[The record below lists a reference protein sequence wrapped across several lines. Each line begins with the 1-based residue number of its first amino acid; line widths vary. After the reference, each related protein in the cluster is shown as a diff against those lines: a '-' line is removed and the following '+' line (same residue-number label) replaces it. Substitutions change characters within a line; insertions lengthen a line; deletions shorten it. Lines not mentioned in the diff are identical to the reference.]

1 MKVQLI
7 RKNGVMLLKAGDPV
21 GTIHTRKDGTQ
32 WMKVTPSDWAPV
44 KTGKGG
50 PEHDDSRHGLRITK
64 DSSGTT
70 RHDLTNKQELAAKI
84 KEVLQK
90 KKASESTSEI
100 NKQERTQRQE
110 HHVEKKVVPK
120 SHEELKPGHVVRV
133 NPDKLMSKE
142 DEKKGGIVGKVKEI
156 KGRLA
161 TIINAAG
168 REVEVPTHALAF
180 VKAAF
185 WGMFKAGKANLVA
198 RKVMVT
204 RDGRTYQTT
213 VYVRPEATEAQAQA
227 QAHKDE
233 VADYLELKLVRYG
246 EKAIVVMGET
256 LKNLAFL
263 RLIKQ
268 TVGIGGYNDKLK
280 GWVFPAKSEAKIKA
294 MMDERF
300 AATYAPPAA
309 SAEQKEQAAQAQQ
322 VLDFDTN
329 PTELASKIPSKEAAA
344 AEKESQET
352 AKQIEQEQA
361 KQPVNDIPDDVRE
374 PEAIPQGYVDVGE
387 KIGGARKDIA
397 ALEKLYREQLDR
409 PVTAQDLAR
418 IEGDSPAV
426 AQQLV
431 NKYRQA
437 GVGSLSEF
445 VSALRAAGT
454 VSPGAAII
462 AMRLFKSVTQKPGDT
477 PLERQNYIEGIRRLT
492 TAMRGWTSAKD
503 AVEAMNQIT
512 DEMVGFYIPQD
523 LLQEYNKLKEQSK
536 AITKQ
541 IQDRANE
548 RKVAMQDAMKPTS
561 PHYQR
566 WMGEFTKKY
575 PRVDVQ
581 SVTGHRRWL
590 EYMGSQAYA
599 QFGDYKL
606 SQEDNAPLRAQHEPI
621 RERMMEIQRKGAAEE
636 LRDPMSPHKVWG
648 SLGDDFRKALGIMSN
663 RDSSSVQR
671 TARAGMNKMLVEAQA
686 ADKKGDWSWL
696 EGTSTEGIKGP
707 GSLVKILKPKKID
720 WARYSSDEGVRTGA
734 ESVTYDNSTK
744 LLNDFGLR
752 GVEYGNWMD
761 DESSRNHTQRA
772 GEAFHDLATVLGI
785 DKKAISL
792 NGRLSLAFGARGKG
806 NALAHY
812 EPGRKV
818 INMTKLKGGGSLAH
832 EWGHALDNIIALVGS
847 GGQSQMSF
855 ATTDAAAKKLA
866 SNPNYAAM
874 PEAMKQAVQELH
886 SAMWEGSFVPKK
898 TIIVSPDE
906 SRKFRESTYY
916 NNLLQEYDGNAN
928 LALAAE
934 VERDDSKRSLKTRSW
949 GDTHWG
955 RQAASR
961 DAKRAAKNLK
971 LAAEYYAWK
980 TKNPVVVTLPSGTPT
995 THFAATAKTSSYLS
1009 DPCEMFA
1016 RAFEAYVHD
1025 KLKDSGIQNSYLTKR
1040 STDDGHLE
1048 RRAQGDPIL
1057 KEQLESYKPLV
1068 GVYSYVPQGA
1078 ERAKINTAIQKL
1090 VDQIKINQTLQ
1101 KAAYILEGDDK
1112 LRAILKAATLAP
1124 VQKADKA
1131 TLIQRKITGKDG
1143 ITRTY
1148 FVRSGAPVP
1157 EAKKK
1162 VQSEPESATW
1172 RRHLMPSEAEYAKIT
1187 AGDQNALAAYWNR
1200 TFNQKNPETGGTI
1213 TSRVA
1218 QSLAAVMTRGKDR
1231 EGFEVEDIAQEVGLR
1246 LLRNQQEGK
1255 ITAQL
1260 IARDRFPG
1268 YVAGIMN
1275 IAVSEIVRKRKA
1287 GAEVSAPV
1295 EDFANKIAA
1304 TDTTESQLFT
1314 EEPKAVVGNVDTKVA
1329 DIVQEVIRSMPTYNK
1344 ERNKQI
1350 FKHYLAGM
1358 SHRDIAQTMGITE
1371 LASRKAVAVINKKV
1385 EAVMQRMGIPTKGRV
1400 KVIKKLSK
1408 QYIGEGV
1415 YKMAARDVSKLQKKT
1430 ITNRAGKQQT
1440 VYVRVGEQPAAP
1452 EKGPKKKP
1460 EAESKPRQKGGV
1472 REQLKQHVAKLKE
1485 AQKMQG
1491 QARRSAIKDAAKG
1504 FLDTIFTAMKGQDS
1518 AEQFGETAQT
1528 AGRDMQENEKRNQ
1541 QATAVNKQVQE
1552 SKAAVSK
1559 TKAKAK
1565 AVQERAKRM
1574 KERRELRP

>member
-1 MKVQLI
+1 
-7 RKNGVMLLKAGDPV
+7 MLLKAGDPV

-44 KTGKGG
+44 KTGKAG

-64 DSSGTT
+64 DATGTT
-70 RHDLTNKQELAAKI
+70 RSDLTNKQELAAKI
-84 KEVLQK
+84 KEILQK
-90 KKASESTSEI
+90 KKASESKSEI

-110 HHVEKKVVPK
+110 HHIEKKQVPK

-133 NPDKLMSKE
+133 NPDKLLSKE
-142 DEKKGGIVGKVKEI
+142 DEKKGGIVGKIKEI
-156 KGRLA
+156 KGRIA
-161 TIINAAG
+161 TLVHAG
-168 REVEVPTHALAF
+168 GKEVEVPLSALAF
-180 VKAAF
+180 QKASF
-185 WGMFKAGKANLVA
+185 WDQVRAMFKAGKSGLVA

-213 VYVRPEATEAQAQA
+213 VYVKPEATEAQAREQA
-227 QAHKDE
+227 QKDE
-233 VADYLELKLVRYG
+233 VADYLELKITRFG
-246 EKAIVVMGET
+246 EKAIVIVGET
-256 LKNLAFL
+256 LKNLAFM
-263 RLIKQ
+263 RQIKQ
-268 TVGIGGYNDKLK
+268 AVGIGGYNDKLK
-280 GWVFPAKSEAKIKA
+280 GWVFPASAAAKIKA
-294 MMDERF
+294 LMDERF
-300 AATYAPPAA
+300 AATYVPSEA
-309 SAEQKEQAAQAQQ
+309 SAEQKEKAEEAQQ
-322 VLDFDTN
+322 ALDFDTN
-329 PTELASKIPSKEAAA
+329 PTELASKVPNDEAAA
-344 AEKESQET
+344 AEKESE
-352 AKQIEQEQA
+352 AEAEKVVEEQA
-361 KQPVNDIPDDVRE
+361 KQPVNDIPVDVR
-374 PEAIPQGYVDVGE
+374 IPDTAPAGYVDVGE
-387 KIGGARKDIA
+387 KIGGARKDVA
-397 ALEKLYREQLDR
+397 ALEKLYRDQLNR

-418 IEGDSPAV
+418 IEGDNPAV

-437 GVGSLSEF
+437 GVESMSEF
-445 VSALRAAGT
+445 VSSLRAAGT
-454 VSPGAAII
+454 TSPGAAIV
-462 AMRLFKSVTQKPGDT
+462 AMRLFKAVTQKPSDN
-477 PLERQNYIEGIRRLT
+477 PMVRQNYIEGIRRLT
-492 TAMRGWTSAKD
+492 TAMRGWASAKD

-512 DEMVGFYIPQD
+512 EEMIGFHIPQD
-523 LLQEYNKLKEQSK
+523 VLQEYNDLKAQSK
-536 AITKQ
+536 VLMRQ

-548 RKVAMQDAMKPTS
+548 RKDAMKDAMKSTS

-566 WMGEFTKKY
+566 WMDEFTKKY
-575 PRVDVQ
+575 PRVDVR
-581 SVTGHRRWL
+581 SLTGNRRWL
-590 EYMGSQAYA
+590 EFMGSRAYA
-599 QFGDYKL
+599 EFGDYKL
-606 SQEDNAPLRAQHEPI
+606 SQEDNAPIRAKLEPI
-621 RERMMEIQRKGAAEE
+621 TTRMMEIQRRGAAEE
-636 LRDPMSPHKVWG
+636 LKDPMAPSKVWG
-648 SLGDDFRKALGIMSN
+648 ALGDDFRKALGVLSN

-671 TARAGMNKMLVEAQA
+671 NARASMNKMLVEAQE

-696 EGTSTEGIKGP
+696 DGTPSEGAKGP

-785 DKKAISL
+785 DKKEISL

-832 EWGHALDNIIALVGS
+832 EWGHALDNIIALVGT
-847 GGQSQMSF
+847 GGQSQLSF
-855 ATTDAAAKKLA
+855 ATTDTAAVKLT
-866 SNPNYAAM
+866 SNANYSAM
-874 PEAMKQAVQELH
+874 PESMKQAVQEVH

-906 SRKFRESTYY
+906 SRRFRESTYY
-916 NNLLQEYDGNAN
+916 NNLLEEYSGNAN

-934 VERDDSKRSLKTRSW
+934 VEKDDSKRSLKTRSW

-971 LAAEYYAWK
+971 LAAEYFAWK
-980 TKNPVVVTLPSGTPT
+980 TKKPVVVTLPSGTPT
-995 THFAATAKTSSYLS
+995 TSFAATAKSSSYLS

-1025 KLKDSGIQNSYLTKR
+1025 KLKESGIQNSYLTKR
-1040 STDDGHLE
+1040 STEDGHLE
-1048 RRAQGDPIL
+1048 RRAHADPVL
-1057 KEQLESYKPLV
+1057 KEQLEAYKPLV

-1078 ERAKINTAIQKL
+1078 ERVKINNAIQKL
-1090 VDQIKINQTLQ
+1090 VDQIKLHQTLQ
-1101 KAAYILEGDDK
+1101 KASRILDGDDK
-1112 LRAILKAATLAP
+1112 LRAILKAATYVG
-1124 VQKADKA
+1124 VQKAKS

-1148 FVRSGAPVP
+1148 FVRTGAPLP

-1162 VQSEPESATW
+1162 AHSEPESATW
-1172 RRHLMPSEAEYAKIT
+1172 RRHLMPSEAEYVKIT
-1187 AGDQNALAAYWNR
+1187 SGDQNALAAYWNR

-1255 ITAQL
+1255 ITAEL
-1260 IARDRFPG
+1260 VARDRFPG

-1287 GAEVSAPV
+1287 GSEVAAPV

-1304 TDTTESQLFT
+1304 TDTVESQLFT
-1314 EEPKAVVGNVDTKVA
+1314 EEPKPVVGNVDTKVA

-1371 LASRKAVAVINKKV
+1371 QASRKAVAVINKKV
-1385 EAVMQRMGIPTKGRV
+1385 EAVMQRMGIPTQGRV

-1452 EKGPKKKP
+1452 DKGPKNKP
-1460 EAESKPRQKGGV
+1460 EGGQKPRQKGGV

-1485 AQKMQG
+1485 AQKLQG

-1504 FLDTIFTAMKGQDS
+1504 FLDTIFSAMKGQDS
-1518 AEQFGETAQT
+1518 AEQLGETAQT
-1528 AGRDMQENEKRNQ
+1528 AGSDMQQNEKRDN

-1565 AVQERAKRM
+1565 AVQDRAKRM
-1574 KERRELRP
+1574 KERKERQELRP